1 MAVGAAAAVGVT
13 GNTAANMVE
22 AEAGVGAIAAKKE
35 TRVMLVVLAMQVLVT
50 QALQALLV
58 LQILLK

>member
-13 GNTAANMVE
+13 GTTAANMM
-22 AEAGVGAIAAKKE
+22 EAGVGGGAIAAKKE
-35 TRVMLVVLAMQVLVT
+35 TQVMLVMLVLVM

>member
-22 AEAGVGAIAAKKE
+22 AGVGVGAIAAKKE
-35 TRVMLVVLAMQVLVT
+35 TQVMQVLVVLAM

>member
-13 GNTAANMVE
+13 GTTAANMVE
-22 AEAGVGAIAAKKE
+22 AGVGVGATAAKKE
-35 TRVMLVVLAMQVLVT
+35 TQVMLVLAMQV
-50 QALQALLV
+50 LLV